1 MRLIDADEVKRFYKT
16 KFKDLDNGVHW
27 SRNDILMNLDCIE
40 TVDIAPVI
48 RCHNCKY
55 FELNHWENVN
65 GIPLIVA
72 HGICTKWGDGCKT
85 SMDGY
90 CFLAEREKKK
100 EEEEND

>member
-40 TVDIAPVI
+40 TADIAPVI

-65 GIPLIVA
+65 GKNIKDRNLIIKLFRVF
-72 HGICTKWGDGCKT
+72 
-85 SMDGY
+85 Y
-90 CFLAEREKKK
+90 FVLFCFFFWSFSYFLVLII
-100 EEEEND
+100 